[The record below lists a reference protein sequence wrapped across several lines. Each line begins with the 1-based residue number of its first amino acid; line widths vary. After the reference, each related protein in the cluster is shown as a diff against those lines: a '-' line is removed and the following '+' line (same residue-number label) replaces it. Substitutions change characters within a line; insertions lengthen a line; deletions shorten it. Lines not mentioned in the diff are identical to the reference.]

1 MLNMP
6 THQYRGLVLND
17 SRRGWPNLISKV
29 LLLKLWIF
37 ELLTFVARMIILA
50 NKQAHQLIYNVCFT
64 IVFIL

>member
-1 MLNMP
+1 M
-6 THQYRGLVLND
+6 LND

-50 NKQAHQLIYNVCFT
+50 NKQTH
-64 IVFIL
+64 